1 MLLFNDRTSYFE
13 KIIKY
18 FITKT
23 KKRMKTKFFILIAL
37 SFLFVNLGFGQ
48 RLIKG
53 KVIDKQTKEPLIG
66 ASVVI
71 PNFNKGTITDIDG
84 KFELEIP
91 KDVKRIKVSYI
102 GYKSKNV
109 ELKPDKNDYVIRLIS
124 GKMLDEIVIVG
135 YGNMKKS
142 DLTGSVTKLV
152 EDVKTARQYSGV
164 DELLQGRIAGVQV
177 SSNAGSPNGAISVR
191 IRGTNSLRGNNE
203 PLYVV
208 DGVIINSAG
217 EDVLDASTDA
227 NEIQTEQN
235 GLTGINP
242 RDIKSIEILKD
253 ASATAIYGSRGA
265 NGVVLI
271 TTKGG
276 SSVEGKP
283 RVNAY
288 STTSFHNTTKRIDV
302 LDPLTFAKYQN
313 ESNAYLGFDP
323 RYQIDGNNIY
333 SITSYSDTNVV
344 TNPYPAKQVDWQDEI
359 YHQGVTYNTGF
370 SIAGK
375 KNNTSY
381 YFSSGYNDVK
391 GIVETT
397 RLRTGDLRLN
407 LNSKV
412 SPRLT
417 LDNRIALTYQQG
429 TFAQA
434 GSKSGGSRSFT
445 KQVLTYRP
453 LIDSLEES
461 DDDDLEISNP
471 YAWLTDFDDIIKET
485 RVNVSTSLEYKILK
499 GLSYKIRGGA
509 DFRLKDRNRWYGIT
523 ISKGGMQNGVANYSS
538 LNRKSYTLD
547 NLLTYNKRIN
557 KVHNLNTVVGVTYD
571 GLKKYNDIYEITDFP
586 IKTLRSSA
594 PQLGQ
599 VVTQPRAWFNEDEA
613 IFSGLG
619 RINYSYRNKYI
630 LTATFRAD
638 KSSKFTKGKQW
649 GYFPSMAF
657 AWRLGE
663 ESFIKN
669 LDIFYNL
676 KLRLGWGVTGNQA
689 IRPYQTLATYY
700 TDYYVDADGNT
711 IIGSVP
717 ARIANPNLTW
727 ESTEQYNAGADISIL
742 DGNLSLTV
750 DAYYKRT
757 KDLLQNINLPTST
770 GFAFMTV
777 NRGSLENK
785 GLELSLDAI
794 LMHKKDMDFSM
805 GGHIAF
811 NRNKVLSLGLPV
823 STVWI
828 DGVERNEVFYFGNRV
843 STGGYFKAP
852 ANIFMEGQPIGM
864 FWGYQTN
871 GVYKDAESATA
882 GPTYKGNPNQPGDLV
897 FVDQN
902 GDGNIDA
909 DDRTFIGN
917 PNPDFNYGFDF
928 SFNYKRFSVKALF
941 DGVYGNDIANGYNL
955 ELGFAE
961 GRFKNVLKDAYENA
975 WRPESPDNTSPRIGF
990 DLMNEGFVDLIV
1002 EDGSYFRL
1010 NILTLSYD
1018 IPVKKSYL
1026 NSLNVYVSGRNL
1038 FYFTKYSGYEPQ
1050 VTSFL
1055 HDGTIMGVDWVGTPN
1070 VRTVLFGI
1078 NLGF

>member
-1 MLLFNDRTSYFE
+1 
-13 KIIKY
+13 
-18 FITKT
+18 
-23 KKRMKTKFFILIAL
+23 MKTRFFILIAL
-37 SFLFVNLGFGQ
+37 SFLFINFASGQ
-48 RLIKG
+48 RHIKG
-53 KVIDKQTKEPLIG
+53 KVLDKQTKEPLIG

-71 PNFNKGTITDIDG
+71 PNMNKGTITDIDG
-84 KFELEIP
+84 NFEL
-91 KDVKRIKVSYI
+91 DVPDGVKKIRVSYI
-102 GYKSKNV
+102 GYKNKNI
-109 ELKPDKNDYVIRLIS
+109 ELTPDKNEYIIRLSS
-124 GKMLDEIVIVG
+124 GEVLDEVVIVG

-164 DELLQGRIAGVQV
+164 DELLQGRVAGVQV
-177 SSNAGSPNGAISVR
+177 SSNAGSPNGAVSVR

-217 EDVLDASTDA
+217 EDVLDASGDA
-227 NEIQTEQN
+227 NELQTAQN
-235 GLTGINP
+235 GLTGLNP
-242 RDIKSIEILKD
+242 RDIKSIEVLKD

-271 TTKGG
+271 TTKSG
-276 SSVEGKP
+276 SKTEGNA
-283 RVNAY
+283 RINAY
-288 STTSFHNTTKRIDV
+288 STTSFSNSTKKIDV
-302 LDPLTFAKYQN
+302 LDALTFAKYQN
-313 ESNAYLGFDP
+313 EAAEYLGQDP
-323 RYQIDGNNIY
+323 LYQINGDKIY
-333 SITSYSDTNVV
+333 SIKTYSDTNVV
-344 TNPYPAKQVDWQDEI
+344 LNAFPAKPVNWQDEI
-359 YHQGVTYNTGF
+359 YQQGVSYNTGF
-370 SIAGK
+370 SISGK
-375 KNNTSY
+375 KKNTSY
-381 YFSSGYNDVK
+381 YFSSGYDDIS

-397 RLRTGDLRLN
+397 KLRKGDMRLN

-412 SPRLT
+412 TPKLT

-434 GSKSGGSRSFT
+434 GSKSGGNRSFT
-445 KQVLTYRP
+445 KQILTYRP

-461 DDDDLEISNP
+461 FDNDLEISNP

-485 RVNVSTSLEYKILK
+485 RVNVSTSLQYKIMK
-499 GLSYKIRGGA
+499 GLTYKIRGGA
-509 DFRLKDRNRWYGIT
+509 DFRLKDRSRWYGTAIF
-523 ISKGGMQNGVANYSS
+523 KGGIQNGVANYSD

-547 NLLTYNKRIN
+547 NLLTYNRTFK
-557 KVHNLNTVVGVTYD
+557 KVHKINTVVGVTYD
-571 GLKKYNDIYEITDFP
+571 GSKKSNDIFEITDFP

-599 VVTQPRAWFNEDEA
+599 VVTQPRAIFKEDEA
-613 IFSGLG
+613 IFSALT
-619 RINYSYRNKYI
+619 RVNYTFGSKYI

-638 KSSKFTKGKQW
+638 KSSKFAKGNQW
-649 GYFPSMAF
+649 GYFPSLAL

-663 ESFIKN
+663 EDFVKN

-689 IRPYQTLATYY
+689 IRPYQTLSTYF

-711 IIGSVP
+711 VIGSVP
-717 ARIANPNLTW
+717 ARIANPDLTW
-727 ESTEQYNAGADISIL
+727 ESTEQYNAGADISVL

-770 GFAFMTV
+770 GFKFMTV
-777 NRGSLENK
+777 NRGELENK

-794 LMHKKDMDFSM
+794 ILHKKDMDFSM
-805 GGHIAF
+805 GGQIAF
-811 NRNKVLSLGLPV
+811 NRNKVISLGLPA

-828 DGVERNEVFYFGNRV
+828 NGQERSEVFYLGNTV
-843 STGGYFKAP
+843 STGTYFKAP

-871 GVYKDAESATA
+871 GVYKDAESAAA
-882 GPTYKGNPNQPGDLV
+882 GPTYKGNPNQAGDLI

-909 DDRTFIGN
+909 ADRTFIGN
-917 PNPDFNYGFDF
+917 PNPDFNYGFDL

-961 GRFKNVLKDAYENA
+961 GKLKNVLRDAYEKA
-975 WRPESPDNTSPRIGF
+975 WRPDQPNNPRPRIGF
-990 DLMNEGFVDLIV
+990 DLTNEGFVDYIV

-1010 NILTLSYD
+1010 NIVTLSYD
-1018 IPVKKSYL
+1018 IPVKKSML
-1026 NSLNVYVSGRNL
+1026 NNLNVYVSGRNL

-1055 HDGTIMGVDWVGTPN
+1055 YDGTIMGVDWVGTPN
-1070 VRTVLFGI
+1070 VRTFLFGI

>member
-1 MLLFNDRTSYFE
+1 
-13 KIIKY
+13 
-18 FITKT
+18 
-23 KKRMKTKFFILIAL
+23 MKTKFFLFVAL
-37 SFLFVNLGFGQ
+37 SFMIVNLGFGQ

-53 KVIDKQTKEPLIG
+53 KVIDKQTKESLIG
-66 ASVVI
+66 ASVTI
-71 PNFNKGTITDIDG
+71 PNLNTGTITDIDG
-84 KFELEIP
+84 NFELEIP
-91 KDVKRIKVSYI
+91 SDVKRVKVSYI
-102 GYKSKNV
+102 GYQSKNV
-109 ELKPDKNDYVIRLIS
+109 ELTPDKNDYVIKLVS
-124 GKMLDEIVIVG
+124 GKMLDEVVIVG

-142 DLTGSVTKLV
+142 DLTGSVSKLV
-152 EDVKTARQYSGV
+152 EDAKTSRQYSGV

-208 DGVIINSAG
+208 DGVIINTAG
-217 EDVLDASTDA
+217 EDVLDASKDA
-227 NEIQTEQN
+227 NEIQTQQN

-242 RDIKSIEILKD
+242 RDIKSIEVLKD

-276 SSVEGKP
+276 DNVEGKS
-283 RVNAY
+283 RVSAY
-288 STTSFHNTTKRIDV
+288 SSASFHSTTKKIDV
-302 LDPLTFAKYQN
+302 LDPITFAKYKN
-313 ESNAYLGFDP
+313 ESDAYLGYDP
-323 RYQIDGNNIY
+323 TYKIEDGNIY
-333 SITSYSDTNVV
+333 SITSYSDSNIVV
-344 TNPYPAKQVDWQDEI
+344 NPYPAKQVDWQDEI
-359 YHQGVTYNTGF
+359 YQRGISYNTGF
-370 SIAGK
+370 SFSGK
-375 KNNTSY
+375 KKNTSY
-381 YFSSGYNDVK
+381 YFSSGYNDIS

-397 RLRTGDLRLN
+397 KLRKGDMRLN
-407 LNSKV
+407 LKSKV
-412 SPRLT
+412 SPKLT
-417 LDNRIALTYQQG
+417 LDNRVALTYQQG
-429 TFAQA
+429 SFAQA

-453 LIDSLEES
+453 LIDSLAES
-461 DDDDLEISNP
+461 EDNDLEISNP
-471 YAWLTDFDDIIKET
+471 YAWLTDFDDLIKET
-485 RVNVSTSLEYKILK
+485 RVSVSTSLEYKILK

-509 DFRLKDRNRWYGIT
+509 DFRLKDRRRWYGT
-523 ISKGGMQNGVANYSS
+523 AISKGGMQNGVANYSG

-557 KVHNLNTVVGVTYD
+557 KKHNINTVVGITYD
-571 GLKKYNDIYEITDFP
+571 GLKKSNDIFEVTNFP

-599 VVTQPRAWFNEDEA
+599 VITQPRAVFNQDEA

-619 RINYSYRNKYI
+619 RINYSYKNRYI
-630 LTATFRAD
+630 VTATFRAD
-638 KSSKFTKGKQW
+638 KSSKFAEGRQW
-649 GYFPSMAF
+649 GYFPSMAL

-663 ESFIKN
+663 EKFIKN
-669 LDIFYNL
+669 MDFFYNL

-689 IRPYQTLATYY
+689 IRPYQTLATYF
-700 TDYYVDADGNT
+700 TDYYVDANGNT
-711 IIGSVP
+711 VIGSAP

-727 ESTEQYNAGADISIL
+727 ESTEQYNAGVDVAIF
-742 DGNLSLTV
+742 DGKLSLTV
-750 DAYYKRT
+750 DAYYKKT
-757 KDLLQNINLPTST
+757 KDLLQNINLPTSS
-770 GFAFMTV
+770 GFATMTV

-785 GLELSLDAI
+785 GLELSLDGMI
-794 LMHKKDMDFSM
+794 IHNEDMDFSM
-805 GGHIAF
+805 GAHMAF
-811 NRNKVLSLGLPV
+811 NRNKVLSLGLPA

-828 DGVERNEVFYFGNRV
+828 DGVERKEVFYYGNRV

-871 GVYKDAESATA
+871 GVYKDEEAAAA
-882 GPTYKGNPNQPGDLV
+882 GPTYKGNPNKPGDLV

-902 GDGNIDA
+902 GDGNINS

-941 DGVYGNDIANGYNL
+941 DGIYGNDIANGYNL

-961 GRFKNVLKDAYENA
+961 GRSKNILREAYENA
-975 WRPESPDNTSPRIGF
+975 WRPESPDNTRPRIGF

-1018 IPVKKSYL
+1018 IPVKKSLL
-1026 NSLNVYVSGRNL
+1026 NNMNVYVSGRNL

-1055 HDGTIMGVDWVGTPN
+1055 QDGTIMGVDWVGTPN
-1070 VRTVLFGI
+1070 VRTILFGI